1 MIRAHN
7 ARALRMKRKR
17 RIRSVVSGTPTR
29 QRLSVFRSGKHIY
42 AQVIDDTEG
51 HTVAAASSLEV
62 ALRGGPPPADTGD
75 GEASDAAGRKV
86 RVATAVGH
94 LVGERAL
101 AAGVTKVA
109 FDRGGFMY
117 HGRIKALADG
127 ARAAGLDF

>member
-17 RIRSVVSGTPTR
+17 RIRGVVSGTPAR

-51 HTVAAASSLEV
+51 HTMAAASSLEV
-62 ALRGGPPPADTGD
+62 ALRGGPPAGSGD
-75 GEASDAAGRKV
+75 GDAADAAGRKV
-86 RVATAVGH
+86 GVAAAVGR

-109 FDRGGFMY
+109 FDRGGFIY